1 MSSPSTLPQWQALKA
16 HQSTLE
22 NTHLSEL
29 FSQDSERFQKMSL
42 HFEKLLVDFSKN
54 RMTEDTLPLL
64 IDLAKACQL
73 DTHIEAMFQGKK
85 INATEQRAVL
95 HTALRNPKDISV
107 HIDGQDVIPEVHAVF
122 DKMAIFADK
131 VRDGSWRGHTGK
143 PITDIV
149 NIGIGGSD
157 LGPQMVCEAL
167 YPYGHTRLTMHF
179 VSNIDGA
186 QIERVLSKIKAETT
200 LFIIASKT
208 FSTIETLTNALTAR
222 AWFLTQGTT
231 EQDIA
236 KHFVAISTQTQA
248 VVEFGIDPDNM
259 FEFWDWVGGRYSVW
273 SAIGLSIMIYI
284 GPTEF
289 RAFLDGAHAMDTH
302 FRTTPFARNIP
313 IVLAL
318 IDIWYIN
325 FWGATTQLIS
335 PYYQPLYRLPAY
347 LQQLVMESNGKQ
359 VHRDGTKAD
368 LPTSPVVWGEAGN
381 NGQHAYYQFLH
392 QGTAPITPIDF
403 IGTIQN
409 PASPSH
415 HHIINLANMLA
426 QSEALMCGKSDQAIH
441 EELIQSN
448 KNDCE
453 INELLPHKRFLG
465 NHPSNTLLVYQLN
478 PRILGTLIALYEH
491 RVFVAGVIWDINS
504 FDQWGVELGKQL
516 AKTIEADLK
525 KEAEH
530 IHDGSTSALIQ
541 YIRTRIGD

>member
-1 MSSPSTLPQWQALKA
+1 MSSPTTRPQWQALKD

-42 HFEKLLVDFSKN
+42 QFEELLVDFSKN

-73 DTHIEAMFQGKK
+73 HTHIEAMFQGEK
-85 INATEQRAVL
+85 INTTEQRAVL
-95 HTALRNPKDISV
+95 HTALRTPIGKSV
-107 HIDGQDVIPEVHAVF
+107 YIDGKDVIPEVHAVF
-122 DKMAIFADK
+122 NKMAIFSDK
-131 VRDGSWRGHTGK
+131 VRNGSWVGYTGK

-167 YPYGHTRLTMHF
+167 YPYGHSRLTMHF

-186 QIERVLSKIKAETT
+186 QIERVLSNINGETT

-236 KHFVAISTQTQA
+236 KHFVAISTQTE
-248 VVEFGIDPDNM
+248 VVVKFGIDPDNM

-302 FRTTPFARNIP
+302 FRTTPFAQNIP
-313 IVLAL
+313 VILAL

-325 FWGATTQLIS
+325 FWGTTTQLIS

-359 VHRDGTKAD
+359 VHRDGTKVD
-368 LPTSPVVWGEAGN
+368 LITSPVVWGEAGN

-392 QGTAPITPIDF
+392 QGTAPLTPIDF

-426 QSEALMCGKSDQAIH
+426 QSEALMCGKSDQTIE
-441 EELIQSN
+441 EELKEGG
-448 KNDCE
+448 KNHFE

-478 PRILGTLIALYEH
+478 PKILGTLIALYEH

-516 AKTIEADLK
+516 AKTIETDLK
-525 KEAEH
+525 KETKH